1 MYNCITCIKMQK
13 GGGWREMI
21 SPITHSFRVHFDGL
35 MLFCVFINST
45 EMCIFQPKIDFQI
58 QLTTYLTFLR
68 QAANC
73 YIWFF
78 KNILNSVHSERKMRV
93 RK

>member
-35 MLFCVFINST
+35 MLFCVLINST

-58 QLTTYLTFLR
+58 QTNPTHDIP
-68 QAANC
+68 N
-73 YIWFF
+73 FF
-78 KNILNSVHSERKMRV
+78 APSCKLLHMIFKKYFKFCSFWT
-93 RK
+93 